1 MSMFD
6 TILKQVA
13 GSPDSIADLAAKVG
27 IDPKMAETALAAL
40 GQSHAEPG
48 DTVALAAEKTGMD
61 IGALGSVL
69 SQFGGEGA
77 LGDMVGKLQGAGG
90 LSALTGMLDRDGD
103 GNPVNDIMGMASG
116 LLGGGK
122 S

>member
-48 DTVALAAEKTGMD
+48 DTVELAAQKTGLD
-61 IGALGSVL
+61 VGALGSIL
-69 SQFGGEGA
+69 TQFGGEGA

-90 LSALTGMLDRDGD
+90 LGALSGMLDRDGD
-103 GNPVNDIMGMASG
+103 GNPIDDIMGMASG
-116 LLGGGK
+116 MLGGNK